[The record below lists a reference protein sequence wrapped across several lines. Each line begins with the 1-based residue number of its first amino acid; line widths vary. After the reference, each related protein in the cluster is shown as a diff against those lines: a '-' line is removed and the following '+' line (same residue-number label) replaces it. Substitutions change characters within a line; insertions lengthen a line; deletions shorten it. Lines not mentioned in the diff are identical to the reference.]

1 MKARVT
7 FNVQLPYTVRRNG
20 VAHVAWCP
28 ALDVYSQGPSHKK
41 AVLNLADAL
50 RLFLMSCYERG
61 TLDQVLRESGFRP
74 EPPARR
80 TSKKKA
86 VSKGFDTLMVP
97 LPFLVHTRRKESC
110 LVSPHN
116 HGRSSSGSL
125 N

>member
-1 MKARVT
+1 MFT
-7 FNVQLPYTVRRNG
+7 VQLPYAVKRNG

-28 ALDVYSQGPSHKK
+28 VLDVYSQGPSHKK
-41 AVLNLADAL
+41 AVGNLADAL

-74 EPPARR
+74 ATSTRR

-97 LPFLVHTRRKESC
+97 LPFLVDTRRKELC
-110 LVSPHN
+110 LA
-116 HGRSSSGSL
+116 
-125 N
+125 